1 MLAPYPLIEP
11 LPFHIGFADV
21 AKLRH
26 FKIDHHLVT
35 ALVERWRPET
45 HTFHLSVG
53 ECTIILEDATLQ
65 LGIRVDGRPIT
76 GATYY
81 DWEEMC
87 EQYLG
92 VVLPKGEVVVGST
105 IKLKWLQDNMPP
117 LPLEPTQ
124 QQLEAHC
131 RAYILWLIGGV
142 LMLDKMGNQQEL
154 IGHHRIHWLRVL
166 MVSISPFLDALESIA
181 FIDSSI
187 WIACTPLICFSIV
200 EWHQA
205 DRVKLQFRLRQDIP
219 NPPRNM
225 DKLQKIEMRGR
236 TDTNWAKKHAKWIRY
251 WQQRQSMVLQGQ
263 PIIGHTKHSQ
273 EYMAWYQSNTIIF
286 LNMQSPMNF
295 ETGQSSRATNI
306 VQPECNP
313 TYTPIPPMTDYI
325 PPTYTPISPMTDYAF
340 PSTSNMDYTSLIVQ
354 PDDFLSN
361 VFGTDCGTLASARE
375 YMHSL

>member
-1 MLAPYPLIEP
+1 
-11 LPFHIGFADV
+11 
-21 AKLRH
+21 
-26 FKIDHHLVT
+26 
-35 ALVERWRPET
+35 
-45 HTFHLSVG
+45 
-53 ECTIILEDATLQ
+53 
-65 LGIRVDGRPIT
+65 
-76 GATYY
+76 
-81 DWEEMC
+81 
-87 EQYLG
+87 
-92 VVLPKGEVVVGST
+92 
-105 IKLKWLQDNMPP
+105 
-117 LPLEPTQ
+117 
-124 QQLEAHC
+124 
-131 RAYILWLIGGV
+131 
-142 LMLDKMGNQQEL
+142 
-154 IGHHRIHWLRVL
+154 